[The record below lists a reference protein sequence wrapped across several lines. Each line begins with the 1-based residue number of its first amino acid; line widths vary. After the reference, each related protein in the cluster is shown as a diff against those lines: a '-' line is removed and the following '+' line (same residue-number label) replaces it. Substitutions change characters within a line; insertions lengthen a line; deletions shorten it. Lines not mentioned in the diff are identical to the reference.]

1 ESFSWDVKGNMVAH
15 RSSSNEWR
23 ERYLCWT
30 EDNRLQAVKDNQ
42 MGAYYNY
49 DASGERNLKLTG
61 AVVQM
66 SQNGVPY
73 DYVILESPTL
83 YASGLITIN
92 EKGYTKHYFE
102 ENKRVCSNIGG
113 GFRDAG
119 YDITDPIELI
129 TPFVDQWS
137 NAKDGIFKTFDEC
150 IKSPVDLENTND
162 KILKVMKDHEKDRN
176 DAEYQFYYTND
187 HLGSSTYITNQQ
199 GQITQTLAYLPYG
212 EDWVDLDNQ
221 PPYITPYRFNGKE
234 KDEET
239 GYQYFGARYLNP
251 TLSIWLS
258 VDPMSDKYP
267 HLTSYNYCANNPVML
282 IDPDGRDIDPETSE
296 AAKADIERYTTEM
309 IDGKKNKDYQP
320 KFAELYNKWKG
331 DHSISV
337 KFTTI
342 SGGEDGGTV
351 DYTYHPNDKIKD
363 HYEVSYDP
371 SITDKLGTSALFE
384 ESAHL
389 NDGLNGGYEIKNGNK
404 GYGIENEVTAKTW
417 VINNISNIKTHFND
431 EGGMRQ
437 ETHFGYFKNNP
448 KDMARKLGEGA
459 YVRRR
464 DFIGQYEYRIYGTG
478 GDKYKAYY
486 NKSKNK

>member
-73 DYVILESPTL
+73 DYVMLESPTL

-113 GFRDAG
+113 GFRYAG
-119 YDITDPIELI
+119 YEIMDSIELI
-129 TPFVDQWS
+129 TPFLEQWR
-137 NAKDGIFKTFDEC
+137 NAKEGIFKTFDEC
-150 IKSPVDLENTND
+150 IKSPVDLENTTD
-162 KILKVMKDHEKDRN
+162 KIVKVMKDHEKNRN
-176 DAEYQFYYTND
+176 EAEYQFYYTND

-221 PPYITPYRFNGKE
+221 PPYITQYKFNGKE
-234 KDEET
+234 KDQET
-239 GYQYFGARYLNP
+239 SYQYFGARYQSP
-251 TLSIWLS
+251 KLSIWLS
-258 VDPMSDKYP
+258 VDPLSDKYP

-282 IDPDGRDIDPETSE
+282 IDPDGREIYLNGEGAE
-296 AAKADIERYTTEM
+296 KAFSQLQSALKTKLHR
-309 IDGKKNKDYQP
+309 DGKTG
-320 KFAELYNKWKG
+320 L
-331 DHSISV
+331 ISV
-337 KFTTI
+337 VGDVKGRKNSREAKLI
-342 SGGEDGGTV
+342 GM
-351 DYTYHPNDKIKD
+351 
-363 HYEVSYDP
+363 
-371 SITDKLGTSALFE
+371 ITDK
-384 ESAHL
+384 
-389 NDGLNGGYEIKNGNK
+389 EIKVNINTTNGKKTSEGDDFSIGAFMGNSVKSDGTVETYQAFNANEAADVDKDLNAPGSMIMHEISESYYGGVMSLATGVSAKKSTRPDDFFYNFAHNMANKISNGNIK
-404 GYGIENEVTAKTW
+404 FYYDTPIE
-417 VINNISNIKTHFND
+417 IKTNWLMKIN
-431 EGGMRQ
+431 G
-437 ETHFGYFKNNP
+437 K
-448 KDMARKLGEGA
+448 
-459 YVRRR
+459 
-464 DFIGQYEYRIYGTG
+464 YEYGPTLHIEKIRYTR
-478 GDKYKAYY
+478 
-486 NKSKNK
+486 